1 MSQFTE
7 LYTQTFGTRFAK
19 TILASKKVHEL
30 PVTANL
36 SLTADGSDQVEEPD
50 LKRRRMNG
58 KMSPLPACRDH
69 MPEPGQ
75 NHASRRKEILDQAMT
90 IAPRV
95 GKKILEDGDIFDSIQ
110 GLFPEYVIRVVE
122 LCKGTDRYRKPPIKM
137 LPQEAPWRY
146 TFGLHRHSLEPLEPE
161 VWKHWESCSNRQM
174 CSKAEPARLLVTVF
188 ARKAVESPESPSGP
202 LPAIL
207 PDAGDAKRRQD
218 DLEIVDQ
225 GCVKK
230 LKAHDHDVSPVP
242 VPAADK
248 EVTPPHETVKSPT
261 DCEVSKLHESTMCHG
276 PKFKALNPQTRQWLN
291 KIHHNLGLLG

>member
-7 LYTQTFGTRFAK
+7 LYTQTFGTRVAK

-110 GLFPEYVIRVVE
+110 GLFPEEIGQPLNDLITNALLFEDVLKLIYPRMSKIMMKLIQPLSGLRIQGFLN
-122 LCKGTDRYRKPPIKM
+122 LCPWHMVDSWSLDASQSVGDWTVSWGGVTSLSAAGTG
-137 LPQEAPWRY
+137 
-146 TFGLHRHSLEPLEPE
+146 TGLTS
-161 VWKHWESCSNRQM
+161 WS
-174 CSKAEPARLLVTVF
+174 
-188 ARKAVESPESPSGP
+188 
-202 LPAIL
+202 
-207 PDAGDAKRRQD
+207 
-218 DLEIVDQ
+218 
-225 GCVKK
+225 
-230 LKAHDHDVSPVP
+230 
-242 VPAADK
+242 
-248 EVTPPHETVKSPT
+248 
-261 DCEVSKLHESTMCHG
+261 
-276 PKFKALNPQTRQWLN
+276 
-291 KIHHNLGLLG
+291 